1 MHAAELSQLVIAPAE
16 TDEDLE
22 ALIAVRKIVNP
33 NARPEVANLRHALSS
48 SRAGLVFLV
57 DRLAEE
63 PVACGFVEA
72 STGSFAA
79 GDVAVVPN
87 RRRAGIGS
95 ALLAEA
101 SRRARSLD
109 KDSLQIEVR
118 KSDEASRS
126 FLERRG
132 FGKVGAEEA
141 VSLTLGGDPASSV
154 PAEGITIVSRRERP
168 DVVEAM
174 YEVFVEAEQD
184 VPGSPTGET
193 IEAWRA
199 REIDRPSRSPDLS
212 FVALA
217 GGEVVG
223 YAVLEVLGDG
233 GHHGFTA
240 VKRAWRRRGVATAL
254 KRAQIHAAGRMG
266 LGRLITGSER
276 RGGNAR
282 APLGAREHESP
293 ARCPHCG
300 GLLGTP
306 QDRSGQADVRGEYAG
321 EGDDDPDLAGSYDD
335 PRRKRG
341 PSRSSR
347 RPQPDSAGDGQS
359 G

>member
-33 NARPEVANLRHALSS
+33 NVRPQVANLRHALSS

-57 DRLAEE
+57 ARLAEE

-72 STGSFAA
+72 STESFAA

-101 SRRARSLD
+101 SRRARSLG
-109 KDSLQIEVR
+109 KDSLQIEVL
-118 KSDEASRS
+118 KSDDASRS

-132 FGKVGAEEA
+132 FEQVGGEEA
-141 VSLTLGGDPASSV
+141 VSLKLGGDPAPSA
-154 PAEGITIVSRRERP
+154 PPEGITIVSRREHP
-168 DVVEAM
+168 DVVQAM

-184 VPGSPTGET
+184 VPASSTGET

-212 FVALA
+212 FVAIA
-217 GGEVVG
+217 DGQVVG
-223 YAVLEVLGDG
+223 YAVLDVFGDE

-240 VKRAWRRRGVATAL
+240 VKRAWRRRGVATGL
-254 KRAQIHAAGRMG
+254 KRAQIAAASRMS
-266 LGRLITGSER
+266 LDRLITGSEER
-276 RGGNAR
+276 NLPMRSLNAK
-282 APLGAREHESP
+282 LGYRP
-293 ARCPHCG
+293 
-300 GLLGTP
+300 
-306 QDRSGQADVRGEYAG
+306 
-321 EGDDDPDLAGSYDD
+321 DPEWSTVVM
-335 PRRKRG
+335 RG
-341 PSRSSR
+341 PL
-347 RPQPDSAGDGQS
+347 QA
-359 G
+359 